1 MSPAKTIEHNRTEPL
16 TPLQMIQAAIE
27 KGIDPDKL
35 MTFAERYERN
45 RAAEAF
51 GRAITKFQSLCP
63 RITKSR
69 TASIQPR
76 DGSKASF
83 NYKFSGFDD
92 IDKVIRPLL
101 IECGLAISFST
112 EDVPAKGIKATCRV
126 RHGIHFEDT
135 TLTVPVPAMSNAT
148 QGYGAALSY
157 AKRYALCAAL
167 NIVITDEDND
177 GAGLD
182 CLTEAESNSIM
193 KVIELKGADSSRW
206 LKRLLAFAGAESLSR
221 IPRSRY
227 REIMDLL
234 TTPKKEGAK

>member
-1 MSPAKTIEHNRTEPL
+1 MLPAKNSEPSRAETIS
-16 TPLQMIQAAIE
+16 PLQMIQAAIE

-35 MTFAERYERN
+35 MDFAERFERN

-51 GRAITKFQSLCP
+51 GRAVTKFQSLCP
-63 RITKSR
+63 RITKTR

-76 DGSKASF
+76 DGGKA
-83 NYKFSGFDD
+83 NYNYRFSGFDD

-101 IECGLAISFST
+101 IECGLAVSFST
-112 EDVPAKGIKATCRV
+112 EDVPGKGIKATCRV

-167 NIVITDEDND
+167 NIVVTDEDTD
-177 GAGLD
+177 GAGLE
-182 CLTEAESNSIM
+182 CLTEAECDSIM
-193 KVIELKGADSSRW
+193 QIIETKGADASQW
-206 LKRLLAFAGAESLSR
+206 LKRLLAFARSESLAR
-221 IPRSRY
+221 IPRNRY

-234 TTPKKEGAK
+234 TAAKKGGAR